1 MPGNEK
7 SKHEK
12 GKVRNPLSRGIM
24 WLMWILAELS
34 GDDLTPSAAPWAWA
48 LHIRLPPAMGSAT
61 QQIRTGSNRTVFRQP
76 ALAPSRQR
84 LEGKGRALC
93 VPHSASPLSK
103 GDGRELHSSQM
114 EGSDGHSLPPAMLMS
129 WQPGAHICCSC
140 VPASPRATLEKKKNT
155 AKNRLPCTLFC
166 SQGGKKKKKDAI
178 LSLCK
183 YNTSNF
189 FSSIAQVK
197 MGNRYVHRK
206 NKHLQVPLKGR
217 NERATA
223 AGVITVAERVG
234 FMCWGKR
241 LTNREEWTAF
251 RENATGSIVLFQKP
265 IKWAVLGRYTY
276 LGAGAVPQNNHT
288 RKLFY
293 WVPSDSHSRNR
304 ILCLKQKP
312 ASQLRKAASVL
323 ILFFA
328 PRGRNLQQGRM
339 RICNKR
345 ETGRSPVGS
354 DS

>member
-1 MPGNEK
+1 MK
-7 SKHEK
+7 KASTKK
-12 GKVRNPLSRGIM
+12 GKSEIHSAEASCGWCGFWQSSREMIWHPVLLPEPEPSTSDCLQPRAQPHSKLGQAATGLCSDSLLLLPAGKGWKEKAGPCVSLIQHLLWVRVMAGSSTAIR
-24 WLMWILAELS
+24 WRALMGTHCLQPCS
-34 GDDLTPSAAPWAWA
+34 CPGSQVLTSAAAVF
-48 LHIRLPPAMGSAT
+48 LHPP
-61 QQIRTGSNRTVFRQP
+61 
-76 ALAPSRQR
+76 
-84 LEGKGRALC
+84 
-93 VPHSASPLSK
+93 
-103 GDGRELHSSQM
+103 ELH
-114 EGSDGHSLPPAMLMS
+114 
-129 WQPGAHICCSC
+129 W
-140 VPASPRATLEKKKNT
+140 KKKNT

-166 SQGGKKKKKDAI
+166 SQGEKKKKDAI

-197 MGNRYVHRK
+197 IGNRYVHRK

-223 AGVITVAERVG
+223 AGVITVAEGVG

-265 IKWAVLGRYTY
+265 IKWAVLGRYKY